1 MSTAAERSA
10 PLSEQPMDK
19 EISRA
24 EKLFTVLAILYFSRA
39 FFRSLSGLRDVTAG
53 TPEGSPL
60 GNVLWVLLYLTSIW
74 LLQTR
79 CGGFWTSLSK
89 FRPFFLLYGIVLASA
104 TWSDAPLISLMRF
117 GTLLA
122 TAFFALYL
130 GIRYSCKMQLR
141 LFGWAYGSA
150 AILSAV
156 FSLLFPAYS
165 IGTGSY
171 EGMWMGI
178 YTDKNTLGC
187 NMAIGFIVFLLLAY
201 CYPAKRWYFRALA
214 AFAVVLIVLA
224 NSATSM
230 IECVAMCW
238 VIPFLARLQP
248 SDRPRRKFSLYF
260 LVVVG
265 LLLLLAPVLYFD
277 QILNLL
283 GRNPGLTGRV
293 LMAGL
298 TTEFIAQRP
307 LLGYGY
313 YAFWR
318 GADGPLGEYWA
329 AGVGNNTF
337 DYLNVWLDLG
347 IGGFVVF
354 FATILYT
361 VRRAFRQLRRSQKRE
376 DTWPLLYFSWLF
388 IYSLSEAVFGSNTEM
403 WMIFVALATTLYV
416 QETAGVRDKKF
427 ALRSQAACAES

>member
-1 MSTAAERSA
+1 MD
-10 PLSEQPMDK
+10 SE
-19 EISRA
+19 A
-24 EKLFTVLAILYFSRA
+24 TWGEKLFTVLAILFFSRA
-39 FFRSLSGLRDVTAG
+39 FFRSLSGLRDVNAG
-53 TPEGSPL
+53 TPEGSLL
-60 GNVLWVLLYLTSIW
+60 GNILWVCLYLTSIW

-79 CGGFWTSLSK
+79 CGGFWASLSNL
-89 FRPFFLLYGIVLASA
+89 RPFFLLYGIVLASA
-104 TWSDAPLISLMRF
+104 TWSDVPLTSLMRF

-122 TAFFALYL
+122 TACFALYL
-130 GIRYSCKMQLR
+130 GVRYSFKMQLR

-178 YTDKNTLGC
+178 YTDKNTLGSS
-187 NMAIGFIVFLLLAY
+187 MSIGFIVFLLLAY

-214 AFAVVLIVLA
+214 VLAVVLIVLA

-238 VIPFLARLQP
+238 VIPFLTRLQP
-248 SDRPRRKFSLYF
+248 SDRPRRKFSLYV
-260 LVVVG
+260 LAIIG
-265 LLLLLAPVLYFD
+265 LLLFLAPVVFFD
-277 QILNLL
+277 QVLALL
-283 GRNPGLTGRV
+283 GRDPGLTGRV

-318 GADGPLGEYWA
+318 GTDGPLGEYWA

-354 FATILYT
+354 FATVLYT
-361 VRRAFRQLRRSQKRE
+361 VRRAFRQLRRSQRRE
-376 DTWPLLYFSWLF
+376 DIWPLLYFSWLF

-403 WMIFVALATTLYV
+403 WMIFVALATTLYA
-416 QETAGVRDKKF
+416 QETARVRDKKF
-427 ALRSQAACAES
+427 GLPSQVASAEA